1 MHYLLWLFA
10 LGFLGGAFYADAVAG
25 DLAVLGMLL
34 AAIGW
39 GLAGFMSMQ
48 AKRISEGWER
58 ALEK

>member
-1 MHYLLWLFA
+1 
-10 LGFLGGAFYADAVAG
+10 
-25 DLAVLGMLL
+25 MLL

-39 GLAGFMSMQ
+39 GLVGFMSMQ